1 MPFGTSGCTHSFAF
15 STINNESGTVVP
27 LPTSA
32 ACAPRRPSHAT
43 ASLLQSLSQDSR
55 VWRAVTTTVVGLVP
69 QGQGYRVTK
78 GYPSEVRSMVKHFVT
93 LFRSTKA
100 LGWGVL
106 CVCRRILSCGGGG
119 AGGAPHIPSQAHNGP
134 ELEAWTKMIRTCFGP
149 QNAGDHTLVHLQS
162 ARRGDRLVLDKRSGP
177 HFVPVNYVNPG
188 FLSRHWISL

>member
-119 AGGAPHIPSQAHNGP
+119 GSWRGATHSFASAQWAGTRSLDQDDPDVFRTPKCRRPHNGTF
-134 ELEAWTKMIRTCFGP
+134 AI
-149 QNAGDHTLVHLQS
+149 S
-162 ARRGDRLVLDKRSGP
+162 ATRGSP
-177 HFVPVNYVNPG
+177 CA
-188 FLSRHWISL
+188 